1 MTKTLVLATGN
12 PGKVNELAN
21 MLSPLNI
28 NVLPQSDFN
37 VGEVAETGTTFVEN
51 AIIKARHAA
60 KITGMPAIAD
70 DSGLEVDGLNGAPGV
85 YSARFAGES
94 ASDQDNIDK
103 LLNELADNPN
113 RKARFWCV
121 LVLMRHADDPT
132 PLICSASW
140 EGEIT
145 QTQNGEGG
153 FGYDPVFFVKE
164 QNCTSA
170 ELTKEQKN
178 AVSHRGQALKKLL
191 LELQSKGGLWTFHH
205 WAYMC
210 TYLGACKNAPI
221 AILIAMGKKATFLK
235 LNMFSI

>member
-21 MLSPLNI
+21 MLSSLNI
-28 NVLPQSDFN
+28 NVVPQSDFN

-85 YSARFAGES
+85 YSARFAGPG

-103 LLNELADNPN
+103 LLVNLGDNPI
-113 RKARFWCV
+113 RSARFWCV

-145 QTQNGEGG
+145 LTQNGNGG
-153 FGYDPVFFVKE
+153 FGYDPVFFVAEK
-164 QNCTSA
+164 NCTSA

-178 AVSHRGQALKKLL
+178 AVSHRGQALQKLL
-191 LELQSKGGLWTFHH
+191 LELQQKGGL
-205 WAYMC
+205 
-210 TYLGACKNAPI
+210 
-221 AILIAMGKKATFLK
+221 
-235 LNMFSI
+235 

>member
-21 MLSPLNI
+21 MLSPLSI
-28 NVLPQSDFN
+28 NVVPQSDFN

-85 YSARFAGES
+85 YSARFAGEN

-103 LLNELADNPN
+103 LLNDLGNNPN

-153 FGYDPVFFVKE
+153 FGYDPVFFVAE

-191 LELQSKGGLWTFHH
+191 LELQSKGGL
-205 WAYMC
+205 
-210 TYLGACKNAPI
+210 
-221 AILIAMGKKATFLK
+221 
-235 LNMFSI
+235 

>member
-28 NVLPQSDFN
+28 NVVPQSDFN

-85 YSARFAGES
+85 YSARFAGPN

-103 LLNELADNPN
+103 LLVDLGNNPI
-113 RKARFWCV
+113 RSARFWCV

-145 QTQNGEGG
+145 LTQNGNGG
-153 FGYDPVFFVKE
+153 FGYDPVFFVAE

-178 AVSHRGQALKKLL
+178 AVSHRGQALQKLL
-191 LELQSKGGLWTFHH
+191 LELQQKGGL
-205 WAYMC
+205 
-210 TYLGACKNAPI
+210 
-221 AILIAMGKKATFLK
+221 
-235 LNMFSI
+235 